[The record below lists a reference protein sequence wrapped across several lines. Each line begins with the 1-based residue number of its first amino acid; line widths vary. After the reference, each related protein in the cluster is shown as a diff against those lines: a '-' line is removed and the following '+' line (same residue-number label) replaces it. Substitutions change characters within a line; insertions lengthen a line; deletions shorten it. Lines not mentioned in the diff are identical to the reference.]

1 MKATLVHAAR
11 WVGLLAI
18 LGVVGCPFMPD
29 NGGKDKPD
37 PKFLLRITPENL
49 LANLKMAY
57 HERETAEYESLLAK
71 DFTFVL
77 SPEDA
82 GQPGMPSQWGRNT
95 EIGIHQRMFDADLV
109 QTLSLD
115 FVIGDRIFDETD
127 QLWTITITN
136 VELSLYGMTTEHPTP
151 KLYRVQNGVSK
162 FWFRQ
167 ESWTVPGTS
176 DRIWSIVKWEDS
188 PVEGG

>member
-1 MKATLVHAAR
+1 MKTTLVQAAR
-11 WVGLLAI
+11 WVGLLAL
-18 LGVVGCPFMPD
+18 LGVVGCPFMPT
-29 NGGKDKPD
+29 KDKPVD
-37 PKFLLRITPENL
+37 PVDKFLPRTSPENL

-57 HERETAEYESLLAK
+57 RERETAEYESLLAM

-77 SPEDA
+77 APEDA

-95 EIGIHQRMFDADLV
+95 EIGVHQRMFDADLV
-109 QTLSLD
+109 QSLSLD
-115 FVIGDRIFDETD
+115 FVVGDRLFDEAG

-136 VELSLYGMTTEHPTP
+136 VDLSLYGMTPDHPTP
-151 KLYRVQNGVSK
+151 KNYQVLDGSSK

-167 ESWTVPGTS
+167 NNWTVPGTT

-188 PVEGG
+188 PVEG